1 MFDAIGRLFNPLM
14 TLVARVLSFFYDVW
28 PSYSGAIVLL
38 TVCVMT
44 ILTPVTIR
52 STKSMLAMR
61 RLAPEVK
68 RLQAEYRH
76 DRQKMNE
83 EVMALYRSNS
93 VNPLGGCLPLLMQS
107 PIFISLFYVLRGL
120 TRRTSVLGWSSGQ
133 AAATCATSPGTDC
146 APQLTSA
153 PKQTFNPD
161 YLNPA
166 SRLYQDLVVS
176 TEMRGWGLDLAET
189 ASSALGNSFVSGLP
203 YLGMIV
209 LVAGLGYYQ
218 QRQISGRMSSEEQT
232 PQARMMMRV
241 IPIMLPIISF
251 SLSAGLV
258 LYYNA
263 QSLIR
268 IGQQAM
274 ITRRL
279 YRPFAEEEAA
289 RKAAEEAVERGEEPA
304 PEAEPARPPA
314 PPRGLAER
322 LGLASAPDPLR
333 HGRQRPVSGAAPKS
347 KAVPPTAKAAP
358 PRPARE
364 PSSRPAA
371 KAGAARAQATPRDR
385 RKSDEPNRRSKKK
398 DTPPPKP
405 VPSRVTP
412 KGAKQQRSKRYKK

>member
-44 ILTPVTIR
+44 ILTPITIR

-76 DRQKMNE
+76 DRQRMNE

-107 PIFISLFYVLRGL
+107 PIFIALFYVLRGL

-133 AAATCATSPGTDC
+133 AAAACASSPGTDC
-146 APQLTSA
+146 ASQLVSA

-161 YLNPA
+161 YLNPD

-189 ASSALGNSFVSGLP
+189 ASSALSSSFVSGLP
-203 YLGMIV
+203 YLGMII

-218 QRQISGRMSSEEQT
+218 QRQISGRMSADEQT
-232 PQARMMMRV
+232 PQARMMMRI

-263 QSLIR
+263 QSIIR

-279 YRPFAEEEAA
+279 YRPFAEEQAA
-289 RKAAEEAVERGEEPA
+289 RKAAEEAVERGEEPEPEPVRQ
-304 PEAEPARPPA
+304 PEA
-314 PPRGLAER
+314 PRGLAER

-333 HGRQRPVSGAAPKS
+333 HGRQRPVSGAAPKPKS
-347 KAVPPTAKAAP
+347 VPPTAKAAP
-358 PRPARE
+358 SRPAPRPAGKAAER
-364 PSSRPAA
+364 SPAA
-371 KAGAARAQATPRDR
+371 RPDR
-385 RKSDEPNRRSKKK
+385 RKDEGTNRRSKKK

>member
-1 MFDAIGRLFNPLM
+1 MFDAIGRAFEPLM
-14 TLVARVLSFFYDVW
+14 RLVARVLSFLYDLW

-107 PIFISLFYVLRGL
+107 PVFLALFYVLRGL
-120 TRRTSVLGWSSGQ
+120 TRRTSQLGWSSGQ
-133 AAATCATSPGTDC
+133 AGAACAGSAGLDCSPE
-146 APQLTSA
+146 LVSA

-161 YLNPA
+161 YLNPD
-166 SRLYQDLVVS
+166 SRLYEDLVVS
-176 TEMRGWGLDLAET
+176 TEMRGWGLDLAES

-209 LVAGLGYYQ
+209 LVAALGYYQ
-218 QRQISGRMSSEEQT
+218 QRQISGRMSADEQT

-241 IPIMLPIISF
+241 IPIILPIISF

-263 QSLIR
+263 QSVIR
-268 IGQQAM
+268 IGQQAL

-289 RKAAEEAVERGEEPA
+289 RKAMEEAVERGEEPEPEKA
-304 PEAEPARPPA
+304 PE

-322 LGLASAPDPLR
+322 LGLVNTPDPRR
-333 HGRQRPVSGAAPKS
+333 HGRQRPVSGAAPKP
-347 KAVPPTAKAAP
+347 KALPPTAKAAP
-358 PRPARE
+358 QRPVRETAPRQA
-364 PSSRPAA
+364 SKDVTSR
-371 KAGAARAQATPRDR
+371 GRATRPDR
-385 RKSDEPNRRSKKK
+385 RKGDGSNRRSKKNR
-398 DTPPPKP
+398 TPPPKP

>member
-1 MFDAIGRLFNPLM
+1 MFDAIGRAFNPLM
-14 TLVARVLSFFYDVW
+14 TLVARVLSFLYDLW

-68 RLQAEYRH
+68 KLQAEYRH

-83 EVMALYRSNS
+83 EVMALYRSHS

-107 PIFISLFYVLRGL
+107 PVFIALFYMLRGL

-133 AAATCATSPGTDC
+133 AGATCAASSGVDC
-146 APQLTSA
+146 APQIVSA

-161 YLNPA
+161 YLSPD

-176 TEMRGWGLDLAET
+176 TEMRGWGVDLAES
-189 ASSALGNSFVSGLP
+189 ASSALGNSIVSGLP

-241 IPIMLPIISF
+241 IPIFLPIISF

-268 IGQQAM
+268 IGQQAL
-274 ITRRL
+274 ITRKL
-279 YRPFAEEEAA
+279 YRPFAEEQEA
-289 RKAAEEAVERGEEPA
+289 RKVLEEAVESGEESEQPRQ
-304 PEAEPARPPA
+304 PEA
-314 PPRGLAER
+314 PRGLAER
-322 LGLASAPDPLR
+322 LGLASAPDPRR
-333 HGRQRPVSGAAPKS
+333 HGRQRPVSGDAPKP
-347 KAVPPTAKAAP
+347 KPLPPTAKAPP

-364 PSSRPAA
+364 PSPRETS
-371 KAGAARAQATPRDR
+371 KAGAARAPAARPER
-385 RKSDEPNRRSKKK
+385 RRSEGSTRRSKKK

-405 VPSRVTP
+405 VPRRVTP

>member
-1 MFDAIGRLFNPLM
+1 MFDAIGRAFNPLM

-76 DRQKMNE
+76 DRQRMNE

-133 AAATCATSPGTDC
+133 AAATCAASPGTEC

-161 YLNPA
+161 YLNPD

-189 ASSALGNSFVSGLP
+189 ASSALGNSFVTGLP

-218 QRQISGRMSSEEQT
+218 QRQISGRMSADEQT
-232 PQARMMMRV
+232 PQARMMMRI

-263 QSLIR
+263 QSVIR

-274 ITRRL
+274 ITRKL

-289 RKAAEEAVERGEEPA
+289 RKAAEEAVERGEEPEPEPVRR
-304 PEAEPARPPA
+304 PEA
-314 PPRGLAER
+314 PRGLAER
-322 LGLASAPDPLR
+322 LGLASSPDPRR
-333 HGRQRPVSGAAPKS
+333 HGRERPVSGAAPKPKS
-347 KAVPPTAKAAP
+347 VPPAAKAAP

-364 PSSRPAA
+364 PSSRATGKP
-371 KAGAARAQATPRDR
+371 GAARTQATRPDR
-385 RKSDEPNRRSKKK
+385 RKSEGTNRRSKKK

>member
-1 MFDAIGRLFNPLM
+1 MFDAIGRAFNPLM
-14 TLVARVLSFFYDVW
+14 RLVARVLSFFYDVW

-76 DRQKMNE
+76 DRQRMNE

-107 PIFISLFYVLRGL
+107 PIFIALFYVLRGL

-133 AAATCATSPGTDC
+133 AAATCAASPAAEC

-161 YLNPA
+161 YLNPD

-189 ASSALGNSFVSGLP
+189 ASSALGNSFVTGLP

-218 QRQISGRMSSEEQT
+218 QRQISGRMSADEQT
-232 PQARMMMRV
+232 PQARMMMRI

-263 QSLIR
+263 QSIIR

-289 RKAAEEAVERGEEPA
+289 RKAAEEAVERGEEPEPEPVRQ
-304 PEAEPARPPA
+304 PEA
-314 PPRGLAER
+314 PRGLAER
-322 LGLASAPDPLR
+322 LGLASPPDPRR
-333 HGRQRPVSGAAPKS
+333 HGRERPVSGAAPKPKS
-347 KAVPPTAKAAP
+347 VPPTAKAAP

-364 PSSRPAA
+364 PSSRATGKP
-371 KAGAARAQATPRDR
+371 GAARTQATRPDR
-385 RKSDEPNRRSKKK
+385 RKSERTNRRSKKK

>member
-1 MFDAIGRLFNPLM
+1 MFDAIGRAFNPLM
-14 TLVARVLSFFYDVW
+14 TLVARVLSFLYDLW
-28 PSYSGAIVLL
+28 PSYSGAIILL

-107 PIFISLFYVLRGL
+107 PVFIALFYMLRGL

-133 AAATCATSPGTDC
+133 AGAACAASSGVECT
-146 APQLTSA
+146 PQVVSA

-161 YLNPA
+161 YLSPD

-176 TEMRGWGLDLAET
+176 TEMRGWGVDLAES
-189 ASSALGNSFVSGLP
+189 ASSALSSSFVSGLP

-218 QRQISGRMSSEEQT
+218 QRQISGRMSADEQT
-232 PQARMMMRV
+232 PQARMMMRI
-241 IPIMLPIISF
+241 IPIFLPIISF

-268 IGQQAM
+268 IGQQSL
-274 ITRRL
+274 ITRKL
-279 YRPFAEEEAA
+279 YRPFAEEQEVRKALEEEAA
-289 RKAAEEAVERGEEPA
+289 ESGEEPKPPGP
-304 PEAEPARPPA
+304 PE
-314 PPRGLAER
+314 PPRGLGER
-322 LGLASAPDPLR
+322 LGLTSAPDPRR
-333 HGRQRPVSGAAPKS
+333 HGRQRPVSGSAPKP
-347 KAVPPTAKAAP
+347 KPVPPTAKAAP

-364 PSSRPAA
+364 PSSRPPT
-371 KAGAARAQATPRDR
+371 KAGAERAQTPRPER
-385 RKSDEPNRRSKKK
+385 RKSEGSNRRSKKK
-398 DTPPPKP
+398 KEAPPPKP